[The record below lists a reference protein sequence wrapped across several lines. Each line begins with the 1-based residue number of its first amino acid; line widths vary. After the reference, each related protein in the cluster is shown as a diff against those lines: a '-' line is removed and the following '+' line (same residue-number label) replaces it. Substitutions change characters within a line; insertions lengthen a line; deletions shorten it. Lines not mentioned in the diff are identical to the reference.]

1 MIRSYKE
8 KEKKWEDYVNE
19 TSRADEKEKILVNSY
34 KRIEENNAMIN
45 ETNRELRQENSEL
58 KTIVDKL

>member
-1 MIRSYKE
+1 
-8 KEKKWEDYVNE
+8 VNE
-19 TSRADEKEKILVNSY
+19 TGRADEKEKLLANSY

-58 KTIVDKL
+58 KAIVDKL